1 MANQVVQVVLRSQA
15 ANETKHLGNWSS
27 YKTNLDNIE
36 VEKNGVKYCFFV
48 GRLRVLNDNT

>member
-27 YKTNLDNIE
+27 YKTKLDNIE
-36 VEKNGVKYCFFV
+36 MEKS
-48 GRLRVLNDNT
+48 TE